1 MPKVTQEYFDN
12 KRKMIVEACYQVC
25 LRKPVEMVT
34 ISDVIAETGLSQGG
48 IYRFYKDLDEILSDM
63 ISNMRRDYDITGEL
77 DAVIADKEASF
88 EDITRRICRVLGNA
102 MEAHLMDIQKIN
114 FDLTVLAINEPERA
128 DKIIR
133 NVKGKGNM
141 DHLAK
146 AVFPYLFEACAAH
159 RLTPAHNPME
169 LYQFISSAY
178 VGIETNCI
186 LTACYG
192 KAPMQTETSPNAMF
206 DILATTII
214 MLFGGDAKKAPTADK
229 NADAD
234 KTQEEIKAQ
243 DENKPAEPGKPV
255 NNYHIYPSGKK
266 R

>member
-12 KRKMIVEACYQVC
+12 KRRRIVECAYQVC

-63 ISNMRRDYDITGEL
+63 ITNMRRDYDITGRL
-77 DAVIADKEASF
+77 DEAVADKTASF
-88 EDITRRICRVLGNA
+88 EVITRRICRVLGEA

-128 DKIIR
+128 EKIIK

-146 AVFPYLFEACAAH
+146 VIFPYLFNASAEH
-159 RLTPAHNPME
+159 RLEPIHDPME

-192 KAPMQTETSPNAMF
+192 KAPMQTETRPTAMF

-214 MLFGGDAKKAPTADK
+214 LLFGGDES
-229 NADAD
+229 
-234 KTQEEIKAQ
+234 KTE
-243 DENKPAEPGKPV
+243 DENPPAAEPNKPG
-255 NNYHIYPSGKK
+255 NNYHIYPSVRK

>member
-12 KRKMIVEACYQVC
+12 KRRKIVECAYQVC

-63 ISNMRRDYDITGEL
+63 ITNMRRDYDITGRL
-77 DAVIADKEASF
+77 DEAVADKTASF
-88 EDITRRICRVLGNA
+88 EVITRRICRVLGEA

-128 DKIIR
+128 EKIIK

-146 AVFPYLFEACAAH
+146 VIFPYLFKASAEH
-159 RLTPAHNPME
+159 RLEPIHDPME

-192 KAPMQTETSPNAMF
+192 KAPMQTETRPGAMF

-214 MLFGGDAKKAPTADK
+214 LLFGGDAS
-229 NADAD
+229 
-234 KTQEEIKAQ
+234 KTE
-243 DENKPAEPGKPV
+243 DENPPAAEPNKPG
-255 NNYHIYPSGKK
+255 NNYHIYPSGRK

>member
-1 MPKVTQEYFDN
+1 MRGANNMPKVTQEYFDN
-12 KRKMIVEACYQVC
+12 KRRMIVESCYQVC

-48 IYRFYKDLDEILSDM
+48 IYRFYKDLDEILTDM
-63 ISNMRRDYDITGEL
+63 ITNMRRDYDITDKL
-77 DAVIADKEASF
+77 DAAVADQTASF
-88 EDITRRICRVLGNA
+88 EVITRRICRVLAEA

-128 DKIIR
+128 GKIIG

-146 AVFPYLFEACAAH
+146 VIFPYLFKASAEKKLEPRH
-159 RLTPAHNPME
+159 DPME

-192 KAPMQTETSPNAMF
+192 KAPMQTECRPGAMF

-214 MLFGGDAKKAPTADK
+214 MLFGGDADKK
-229 NADAD
+229 
-234 KTQEEIKAQ
+234 EIE
-243 DENKPAEPGKPV
+243 DDTPVTPSKP
-255 NNYHIYPSGKK
+255 NNYHIYPSGRK
-266 R
+266 RKR